1 MVVSRRPGTARRT
14 GVWNTLPAKPKPT
27 TPTLSILCPYHP
39 SSRCAA
45 PRTRPDRLALDGR
58 ALRPHTGSSGRENAE
73 TSGDL
78 DAGPGSG
85 WSHRRGGEGG
95 VSPRNMLSM
104 RGGSA
109 LLPAQAG
116 WPELSSLS
124 LVSRVTYTQ
133 QVIPSRRPAIQTT
146 GPQLHGP
153 NRSVGSFPFDA
164 RKDWS
169 DSSTI
174 STGRPESAMKADSAT
189 AHLRKS
195 ARTVATA
202 SRRARKC

>member
-1 MVVSRRPGTARRT
+1 V
-14 GVWNTLPAKPKPT
+14 
-27 TPTLSILCPYHP
+27 
-39 SSRCAA
+39 AA
-45 PRTRPDRLALDGR
+45 QYRPDRLALDGR
-58 ALRPHTGSSGRENAE
+58 ALRPHTGSSGRKNAE
-73 TSGDL
+73 TNGDL
-78 DAGPGSG
+78 DEEPGSG

-153 NRSVGSFPFDA
+153 NRNVCAFPFDA
-164 RKDWS
+164 VK
-169 DSSTI
+169 
-174 STGRPESAMKADSAT
+174 P
-189 AHLRKS
+189 
-195 ARTVATA
+195 
-202 SRRARKC
+202 